1 MQIGSK
7 LFPNFLSILQIYS
20 GPLLLNSFVPLGWKD
35 IVSMCAAS
43 QIVREAFLAETL
55 L

>member
-7 LFPNFLSILQIYS
+7 LFPNYFLIYS
-20 GPLLLNSFVPLGWKD
+20 GPLLINSFVPLGWKD